1 MNIQVFVV
9 GMLSTDCYVVH
20 CRKKEAAIIIDPGF
34 DSPSEAEQILNYVVT
49 EELDVRFVVN
59 THGHK
64 DHVSG
69 NRFLKKKYNAPICIH
84 KYDAAI
90 IDDVNIS
97 DSSANIILSEGSTL
111 EFGDEKLKVM
121 HTPGHSPGSICLLGE
136 KLIFTGDTLFAGGI
150 GRTDFAGGSD
160 RDMRLSLGRLVRL
173 PEGLVVYPGHGSATT
188 IGEEKRFLSQGLI
201 GL

>member
-1 MNIQVFVV
+1 MNVHVFVV

-20 CRKKEAAIIIDPGF
+20 CRKTKAAIVIDPGF
-34 DSPSEAEQILNYVVT
+34 DSPSEAEQILNYVD
-49 EELDVRFVVN
+49 EEKLDVKFIVD
-59 THGHK
+59 THGHE

-84 KYDAAI
+84 KYDA
-90 IDDVNIS
+90 DVVN
-97 DSSANIILSEGSTL
+97 DLGADTAPANVILNEGDNL
-111 EFGDEKLKVM
+111 EFGDAKLSVM

-160 RDMRLSLGRLVRL
+160 RDMRLSLGKLLRL

-188 IGEEKRFLSQGLI
+188 IGEEKRFNPFLRL
-201 GL
+201 L